1 MRKRFRFKETFY
13 SFLGGIIASL
23 ACTIIYEA
31 IDQIGNMEVSVLTY
45 IFEWSSGI
53 IMCISCACLLWLAS
67 MLGSIEAKFNELKGL
82 KKDIDELWFR
92 SIRAIAENKIIV
104 NNPAFLSENFDDL
117 VKEKSDK
124 IYYKLVMNLI
134 IGCIFFVIGLVLLIV
149 SKVV

>member
-1 MRKRFRFKETFY
+1 MRRRFRFKETFY
-13 SFLGGIIASL
+13 SFLGGTIASL

-31 IDQIGNMEVSVLTY
+31 IDQIGNMEVSILTY

-67 MLGSIEAKFNELKGL
+67 MLGAIEAKFNEIKDL

-92 SIRAIAENKIIV
+92 SIRAIAENKIV
-104 NNPAFLSENFDDL
+104 ANNPAFMSEDFDDL
-117 VKEKSDK
+117 VKKKADK
-124 IYYKLVMNLI
+124 IYFKLIILLI
-134 IGCIFFVIGLVLLIV
+134 IGCISFVFGLVLLIM

>member
-1 MRKRFRFKETFY
+1 MRRRFRFKETFY
-13 SFLGGIIASL
+13 SFLGGTIASF

-31 IDQIGNMEVSVLTY
+31 IDQIGNMKVSVLIH

-67 MLGSIEAKFNELKGL
+67 MLGSIEVKFNEMKNL

-92 SIRAIAENKIIV
+92 SIRAIAENKIRA
-104 NNPAFLSENFDDL
+104 NNSALLAENLDDL
-117 VKEKSDK
+117 VKKKADK
-124 IYYKLVMNLI
+124 IYFKLIMLLI
-134 IGCIFFVIGLVLLIV
+134 IGFITFILGLVLLIM